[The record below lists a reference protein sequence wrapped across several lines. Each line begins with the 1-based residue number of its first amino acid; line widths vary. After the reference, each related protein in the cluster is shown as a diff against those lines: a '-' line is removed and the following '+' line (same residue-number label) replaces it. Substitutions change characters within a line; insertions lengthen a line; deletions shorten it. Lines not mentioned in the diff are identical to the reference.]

1 MRGLII
7 NHDSKYTGELSKL
20 FNKCDVVC
28 YTHFNLDHANQYDY
42 IVLSGGEINI
52 SHEPDITLEKFFLKT
67 CNKPIFAVCLGMQIL
82 SIIAGETLNELDA
95 RRRSP
100 EELSIFDMV
109 GDMTYN
115 HGWYIGNI
123 PNGYEGVM
131 GSDGVLRA
139 IYNDKVM
146 AFQGHPELS
155 GEFGLKL
162 RDRFYELINTKNVTE
177 NI

>member
-7 NHDSKYTGELSKL
+7 NHDSKYSGELSKL
-20 FNKCDVVC
+20 FNECDVVY

-52 SHEPDITLEKFFLKT
+52 SHETDIALEKFFLKT

-82 SIIAGETLNELDA
+82 SIIAGETLNKLDA
-95 RRRSP
+95 RRRTP
-100 EELSIFDMV
+100 EELSIFDIT
-109 GDMTYN
+109 GDMIYN

-123 PNGYEGVM
+123 PTGYDGVM
-131 GSDGVLRA
+131 DDDGVLRA

-146 AFQGHPELS
+146 SFQGHPELS

-162 RDRFYELINTKNVTE
+162 RERFYELINMKNVAE